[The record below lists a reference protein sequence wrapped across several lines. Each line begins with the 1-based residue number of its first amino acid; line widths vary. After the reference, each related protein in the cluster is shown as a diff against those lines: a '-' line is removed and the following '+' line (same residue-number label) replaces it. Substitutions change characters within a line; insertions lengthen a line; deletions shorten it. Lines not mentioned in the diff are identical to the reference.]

1 LNHSFGEAD
10 SSKQVLFDIELE
22 LSPGEIVIM
31 TGPSGSGKTTL
42 LTLIGALRTVQEG
55 SLEVLGRQLYGMRDS
70 ALIALRRQI
79 GFIFQGHNVFRSLSA
94 LQNVKTALQ
103 LDAMNGRS
111 SRKKT
116 SRFMR

>member
-1 LNHSFGEAD
+1 MAGTGFLSDLHRPGASPRARAVVRIHSLNHSFGEGD

-55 SLEVLGRQLYGMRDS
+55 SMEVMGRQLNGLSDS
-70 ALIALRRQI
+70 ALIQLRRQI
-79 GFIFQGHNVFRSLSA
+79 GFIFQGHNLFSSLSA
-94 LQNVKTALQ
+94 
-103 LDAMNGRS
+103 
-111 SRKKT
+111 
-116 SRFMR
+116 